1 MSVLDKLATS
11 LGHRDEQP
19 NVALAEQLATSK
31 DKKGVEELVAA
42 LKHKNK
48 SIIADAL
55 KTLYEVGYRSPEL
68 IAPYAQEFI
77 ELLKSKNNR
86 LQWGAMT
93 ALSSIAPLK
102 QEMLYDAIPLLAPIV
117 DKGTVITRDHY
128 VKILVAIAESSKYN
142 EDAVDLLLEILQTAP
157 ENQFPKYAEEVS
169 TVAKGRNRDLLKTIV
184 TDRFQGIEVE
194 TKKKRVEKLLKKL
207 NK

>member
-11 LGHRDEQP
+11 LGRRDEQP
-19 NVALAEQLATSK
+19 NVELAEQLAEAK
-31 DKKGVEELVAA
+31 DTKAIKELVAA
-42 LKHKNK
+42 LKDKNK

-68 IAPYAQEFI
+68 IAPYAQEFV

-93 ALSSIAPLK
+93 ALSGIAPLK
-102 QEMLYDAIPLLAPIV
+102 QEMLYEAIPLLAPIV

-142 EDAVDLLLEILQTAP
+142 EDALDLLLEILQTAP

-169 TVAKGRNRDLLKTIV
+169 TVAKGKNRDLLKTIV
-184 TDRFQGIEVE
+184 TDRLQGIEVE

-207 NK
+207 SK